1 MNMPPLLLAAAV
13 LFWGWQT
20 GAWAVALPVAILFA
34 AARFLPLRWNFT
46 NAQLCRVADFC
57 TVLIVLLTGY
67 LFIAYGN
74 PRGIVLVFQWL
85 PVAML
90 PLAFAHAY
98 GTRRALDLSVLFWNL
113 RRHPAETPP
122 AFDPSFPYF
131 AIWVLAASAANVRGE
146 AFYLGV
152 ALLIAWPLALAR
164 PRSFPLARW
173 FVALMLALALGYGGQ
188 YTLRELQ
195 LWLEGAVP
203 DWMTGAGSR
212 TDPYRSMTDIG
223 HIGELKQSDA
233 IVLRVTRAAGGS
245 PPKLLHRAGYNTYA
259 AASWIAQG
267 APFAPVPAAGR
278 GADWVLAPGSKPS
291 DRILVRDFSPQVNPV
306 LSLPAG
312 TVAVEGLAARR
323 FMRNGLG
330 AVQVERDPGYFSYV
344 AAFAPDASPDAPPRP
359 EDLRVLHGEREQF
372 AQLARE
378 AGLLDLS
385 QKAAIERVRR
395 YFLENFQYATFQTKP
410 AGEPSPI
417 VDFMRRTR
425 AGHCEYFAT
434 ATVLLLRSAGVPARY
449 ATGFAVQE
457 YSELESAWIVRQRH
471 AHAWARAYVDGAWVD
486 VDTTPPQWFVVE
498 AGAAPAWAGVHD
510 LWSWLRFRAAQAWA
524 RSDEYLYPAALLVVL
539 PFVLW
544 LAWRLYRSRSR
555 TVNGPTAAGVHGAW
569 PGMDSELYLI
579 ERRLTAAGWGRR
591 QHETVIDW
599 VERLRRESPLDAES
613 LIEIAEMHCRYRFD
627 PAGLSP
633 VERARLGESV
643 QAWLARASPQAR

>member
-1 MNMPPLLLAAAV
+1 MPPLLLAVAV

-20 GAWAVALPVAILFA
+20 GAWAVALPVAIVFA
-34 AARFLPLRWNFT
+34 SARILPLRWAFSHT
-46 NAQLCRVADFC
+46 QLYRVADFC

-74 PRGIVLVFQWL
+74 PRGIILVFQWL

-90 PLAFAHAY
+90 PLALAHTY
-98 GTRRALDLSVLFWNL
+98 GSGRALDLSVLFWNL
-113 RRHPAETPP
+113 RRHPAETPA

-164 PRSFPLARW
+164 PRSFSLAHW
-173 FVALMLALALGYGGQ
+173 SGALMLALALGYGGQ
-188 YTLRELQ
+188 YALREVQ

-203 DWMTGAGSR
+203 DWMTGSGSR

-223 HIGELKQSDA
+223 HIGELKHSDA
-233 IVLRVTRAAGGS
+233 IVLRVTRPGGGR
-245 PPKLLHRAGYNTYA
+245 PPKLLHRASYNTYA
-259 AASWIAQG
+259 AASWFAQG
-267 APFAPVPAAGR
+267 APFASVPPVGR

-291 DRILVRDFSPQVNPV
+291 DRIVVHDLSRQVNPV

-330 AVQVERDPGYFSYV
+330 AVQVGRDPGYFSYV
-344 AAFAPDASPDAPPRP
+344 AAFTPGVSPEAPPRP
-359 EDLRVLHGEREQF
+359 EDLRLSHGERVQF

-378 AGLLDLS
+378 AGLPELS
-385 QKAAIERVRR
+385 PKAAIERVRR
-395 YFLENFQYATFQTKP
+395 HFQENFQYATFQTKP
-410 AGEPSPI
+410 AGEPSPV

-434 ATVLLLRSAGVPARY
+434 ATVLLLRAAGLPARY
-449 ATGFAVQE
+449 ATGFALQE

-471 AHAWARAYVDGAWVD
+471 AHAWARVHVDGAWMD
-486 VDTTPPQWFVVE
+486 LDTTPPQWFVVE
-498 AGAAPAWAGVHD
+498 AGAAPAWAGVFD
-510 LWSWLRFRAAQAWA
+510 LWSWLRFRTAQAWS
-524 RSDEYLYPAALLVVL
+524 RSDEYLYPAAGLIVL

-555 TVNGPTAAGVHGAW
+555 AQGHGATAAGSRGDW

-579 ERRLTAAGWGRR
+579 ERRLDVVGWGRR
-591 QHETVIDW
+591 AHETTSDW
-599 VERLRRESPLDAES
+599 VERLRAESPLDAGS
-613 LIEIAEMHCRYRFD
+613 LSEIAEMHCRYRFD
-627 PAGLSP
+627 PAGISP
-633 VERARLGESV
+633 DERRRLGEAV
-643 QAWLARASPQAR
+643 HAWLARTTPSAR